1 MTLLTSTHPE
11 ADRRDFLRQC
21 FLTAGAFGLASMG
34 LPALAQSQG
43 SGFDFANLG
52 PLGEPDANGLCL
64 PPGFSARVVAVSGQK
79 PCPTAT
85 NVWHTFPDG
94 GATFAAPDGGWV
106 YVNNSEVPLG
116 LGGVSTLRFDRTG
129 QVVDSRRILKGSS
142 MNCAGG
148 ATPWGTW
155 LSSEETNT
163 GRVWECQPLGQASQ
177 AVERPALGI
186 FKHEA
191 VAVDPVHKTLYL
203 TEDTGDGRFYR
214 FVCSSTDWPASA
226 DRPALK
232 SGKLQVL
239 RIRGLADDAY
249 PPASF
254 DVTQAQAVEWV
265 DVRNPTVAQ
274 STVRALLAKA
284 PGTVFKG
291 GEGLWYFNGIVYFA
305 TKGDNRIW
313 AFDPVQQT
321 LQTIYDFET
330 ASPEQRV
337 LSGVDN
343 LTVSSRGDVL
353 VAEDGGNME
362 LCVILPDGRVK
373 VLLRLLGQDGSEL
386 TGPAFSPDGRRL
398 YVNSQRGARGGK
410 SGLGI
415 TFEVMLPA

>member
-1 MTLLTSTHPE
+1 MTLTPSTCQ
-11 ADRRDFLRQC
+11 AANRREFLRQS
-21 FLTAGAFGLASMG
+21 FWTAGAFGLGSMG
-34 LPALAQSQG
+34 LPLQAQAQN
-43 SGFDFANLG
+43 SGFDFAKLG
-52 PLGEPDANGLCL
+52 PLGGPDANGLCL
-64 PPGFSARVVAVSGQK
+64 PPGFSARIVAVSGQK
-79 PCPTAT
+79 PCATAT
-85 NVWHTFPDG
+85 HVWHTYPDG
-94 GATFAAPDGGWV
+94 GATFATPDGGWV

-116 LGGVSTLRFDRTG
+116 LGGVSALRFDRTG
-129 QVVDSRRILKGSS
+129 QVVDSRRILNGTST
-142 MNCAGG
+142 NCAGG

-155 LSSEETNT
+155 LSGEETKT
-163 GRVWECQPLGQASQ
+163 GRVWECQPLGLASQ
-177 AVERPALGI
+177 AVARPALGI

-203 TEDTGDGRFYR
+203 TEDEGDGRFYR
-214 FVCSSTDWPASA
+214 FVCSSADWPASA

-232 SGKLQVL
+232 HGQLQVL
-239 RIRGLADDAY
+239 RFRGLADDVY
-249 PPASF
+249 PPAGF
-254 DVTQAQAVEWV
+254 DVTQAQPVEWV
-265 DVRNPTVAQ
+265 DVRSPTVAQ
-274 STVRALLAKA
+274 STVRALLAQA

-291 GEGLWYFNGIVYFA
+291 GEGLWYFNGIVYFS

-313 AFDPVQQT
+313 AFDPV
-321 LQTIYDFET
+321 LQSLQAIYDFDT
-330 ASPEQRV
+330 AAPEQRV

-398 YVNSQRGARGGK
+398 YVNSQRGGRGGK

>member
-1 MTLLTSTHPE
+1 MTLTTSTSQ
-11 ADRRDFLRQC
+11 AANRREFLRQC
-21 FLTAGAFGLASMG
+21 FLSAGAFGLASMG
-34 LPALAQSQG
+34 LPALAQSQAG
-43 SGFDFANLG
+43 GFDFANLG
-52 PLGEPDANGLCL
+52 PLGAPDADGLCL
-64 PPGFSARVVAVSGQK
+64 PPGFTARVVAVAGQK
-79 PCPTAT
+79 PYPGAKQA
-85 NVWHTFPDG
+85 WHIFPDG
-94 GATFAAPDGGWV
+94 GATFATPDGGWV
-106 YVNNSEVPLG
+106 YVNNSEVPAG

-129 QVVDSRRILKGSS
+129 QAVDSRRILKGSS

-155 LSSEETNT
+155 LSGEESLT
-163 GRVWECQPLGQASQ
+163 GRVWECEPLGQASD

-203 TEDTGDGRFYR
+203 TEDASDGRFYR
-214 FVCSSTDWPASA
+214 FVCSPTDWPASA
-226 DRPALK
+226 ERPALK
-232 SGKLQVL
+232 NGKLQVL

-249 PPASF
+249 PPAGL
-254 DVTQAQAVEWV
+254 DVSQAQSVEWV
-265 DVRNPTVAQ
+265 DVRSPNVAQ
-274 STVRALLAKA
+274 GTVRALSAKP

-291 GEGLWYFNGIVYFA
+291 GEGLWYFNGIVYFS
-305 TKGDNRIW
+305 TKTDNRIW
-313 AFDPVQQT
+313 AFDPAQQT

-330 ASPEQRV
+330 ATEEPRV

-362 LCVILPDGRVK
+362 LCVLLPDGRVK
-373 VLLRLLGQDGSEL
+373 VLLRLMGQNISEL

-410 SGLGI
+410 VGLGI
-415 TFEVMLPA
+415 TFEITLPA